1 MLPPPPTAAHSV
13 HPADACRE
21 RLRVVLVG
29 TQHPGNIGSSAR
41 AMHTMGLA
49 QLWLVAPRR
58 FPDPEAEAL
67 AAGARGVLDGARV
80 VATLD
85 EALAQCRVAY
95 GCSARG
101 RHVALPELGP
111 REAAERLVTAAT
123 ASDVALVFG
132 PERTGLDNRDLQRC
146 QAAVRIPANPE
157 YPSLNL
163 AAAVQVLA
171 YELRMAMLAAHAAP
185 VAPTAT
191 PILPAHTP
199 APAADAGVTQAE
211 MEALLA
217 EGKPLQEKDSLA
229 LLKGMGMSI
238 LPSFMLESE
247 KDLAAKKAD
256 LRFPAALKTAVP
268 GILHKADVGGVVLN
282 IPDYDTLAERYR
294 EMAGRLGPEAVVSP
308 MLCHNT
314 ELIFGMKLDPT
325 FGPLVIVGAGGIY
338 TEMLRDRV
346 ILLPSAGEAEIAEKL
361 KSLKTYKLLCG
372 FRGSKP
378 ANMEKLVKEVRRF
391 CCIAQSLAGK
401 VKEIDI
407 NPMAIEGDEI
417 VALDA
422 LVIPS

>member
-49 QLWLVAPRR
+49 QLWLVAPQR

-123 ASDVALVFG
+123 AGDVALVFG

-211 MEALLA
+211 MEALFAHLEA
-217 EGKPLQEKDSLA
+217 TLTAIDFHKGRPPEVAMRKLRR
-229 LLKGMGMSI
+229 LLFRAR
-238 LPSFMLESE
+238 PEPRE
-247 KDLAAKKAD
+247 
-256 LRFPAALKTAVP
+256 LRLLR
-268 GILHKADVGGVVLN
+268 GILADV
-282 IPDYDTLAERYR
+282 ERTAR
-294 EMAGRLGPEAVVSP
+294 
-308 MLCHNT
+308 
-314 ELIFGMKLDPT
+314 
-325 FGPLVIVGAGGIY
+325 
-338 TEMLRDRV
+338 
-346 ILLPSAGEAEIAEKL
+346 
-361 KSLKTYKLLCG
+361 
-372 FRGSKP
+372 
-378 ANMEKLVKEVRRF
+378 
-391 CCIAQSLAGK
+391 LAGLS
-401 VKEIDI
+401 
-407 NPMAIEGDEI
+407 PA
-417 VALDA
+417 
-422 LVIPS
+422 P